1 MLTHYEVCV
10 YIYVCVYIHIYIH
23 PKLFVSV
30 LYFETESQFAALAS
44 LELNYVDQA
53 GLELSEILLP
63 LSLWSAGT
71 ENTSHHAQLSLRF
84 DRLLQAICYMIIPLL
99 KKIFFLDLKRKAF
112 FHFVL
117 FIARRH
123 TTQCYSCG
131 HFGVD
136 FCHWLA
142 DELMTGKVLKGFTIL
157 QNVFPQNP
165 CEMAVSV
172 FYSVKLV
179 MLTLNPTSLGTCA
192 RFPRSFL
199 VTLQFFLWSK
209 RRENLTDSNSLNGVI
224 YSFKACQD
232 KLNKHLSENAAR
244 SLLCNCRYFV

>member
-1 MLTHYEVCV
+1 M
-10 YIYVCVYIHIYIH
+10 HIYIH
-23 PKLFVSV
+23 PQLFVFV
-30 LYFETESQFAALAS
+30 LYFETESRFAALAGQ
-44 LELNYVDQA
+44 ELNCVDQA

-71 ENTSHHAQLSLRF
+71 ENTSHHAQLSLSF
-84 DRLLQAICYMIIPLL
+84 DRLLQAICYMIFLCWKRFCFPLIWREGIL
-99 KKIFFLDLKRKAF
+99 WL
-112 FHFVL
+112 FVL

-136 FCHWLA
+136 FCQTSRRA
-142 DELMTGKVLKGFTIL
+142 DDRESVKGFNCITECFSSESLWNGCKCVI
-157 QNVFPQNP
+157 Q
-165 CEMAVSV
+165 CEVSGCRP
-172 FYSVKLV
+172 SS
-179 MLTLNPTSLGTCA
+179 PTSPGTCA
-192 RFPRSFL
+192 RFPRLFL
-199 VTLQFFLWSK
+199 VALQFFLWSK

-232 KLNKHLSENAAR
+232 KLKEHLSENAAR